1 MQRSQL
7 EKLKVPQLKA
17 LLKQKGL
24 PTSGVKSV
32 LIQRLLAGGS
42 TAFKKA
48 SVPAQV
54 QLPQLKLPHYQQ
66 TTSDLVEVV
75 PEFEHHYYENDP
87 WIDEAL
93 VPKTIKRIFKD
104 LDNLRDVVSSLTD
117 ARVQIFVSEE
127 ALLLWKFIIVP
138 PSDTGYYGGMFEF
151 HMILPPDYPNRPPKV
166 ILTTTGGG
174 AIRFNPNLYAN
185 GKVCLSLLG
194 TWEGPGWNP
203 ALSNLSEVILAILGQ
218 IMGVEDPLANEPGCT
233 TTASQKANYVAY
245 LRIMTLYVAMM
256 QSVET
261 KSHSPEFYPFI
272 RNYFMSNY
280 ASKIRPDLIK
290 WSKKPVPV
298 PKSSYY
304 SYPDYSIFGQIK
316 NSDWWKAV
324 IETNQYKRE
333 MERYISRMDRVVY
346 CMFKVMG
353 LIN

>member
-24 PTSGVKSV
+24 PASGVKSV

-42 TAFKKA
+42 LVKA
-48 SVPAQV
+48 SVSIPA
-54 QLPQLKLPHYQQ
+54 QLPQTKLPAYQQ
-66 TTSDLVEVV
+66 VVSDLVQVV
-75 PEFEHHYYENDP
+75 PEFEHHSYENDP
-87 WIDEAL
+87 WLEEVL

-174 AIRFNPNLYAN
+174 AVRFNPNLYGN

-194 TWEGPGWNP
+194 TWSGPGWNP

-218 IMGVEDPLANEPGCT
+218 IMGVEHPLLNEPGLSPT
-233 TTASQKANYVAY
+233 PTEELNYAVY
-245 LRIMTLYVAMM
+245 LRIMTLYVAMI

-261 KSHSPEFYPFI
+261 TSHSPEFYPFI

-280 ASKIRPDLIK
+280 ASKIRPDLVK
-290 WSKKPVPV
+290 WSKKTVPI
-298 PKSSYY
+298 PKSNYY
-304 SYPDYSIFGQIK
+304 TYPDYSIYGQIK
-316 NSDWWKAV
+316 NGSWWQSV
-324 IETNQYKRE
+324 IETNSYKTQ
-333 MERYISRMDRVVY
+333 METYISRMDRVVY
-346 CMFKVMG
+346 CMFKAMG
-353 LIN
+353 LVH

>member
-32 LIQRLLAGGS
+32 LIQRLLAKGS
-42 TAFKKA
+42 KAIVKA
-48 SVPAQV
+48 SVPSPA
-54 QLPQLKLPHYQQ
+54 QLPQLSLPNYQQ
-66 TTSDLVEVV
+66 TSSDVVQVV

-87 WIDEAL
+87 WMEEAL

-104 LDNLRDVVSSLTD
+104 LDNLKDVVSSLTD

-166 ILTTTGGG
+166 ILTTTGDG

-194 TWEGPGWNP
+194 TWLGPGWNP

-218 IMGVEDPLANEPGCT
+218 IMGVEDPLANEPGIT
-233 TTASQKANYVAY
+233 TTPTQKANYTAY
-245 LRIMTLYVAMM
+245 LRIMTLYVAMIR
-256 QSVET
+256 SVET

-290 WSKKPVPV
+290 WSKKTVPV
-298 PKSSYY
+298 PISSYH
-304 SYPDYSIFGQIK
+304 SHIDYSIFGQIK
-316 NSDWWKAV
+316 NSAWWESVNK
-324 IETNQYKRE
+324 TNSYKME
-333 MERYISRMDRVVY
+333 MEKYISRMDRVVY
-346 CMFKVMG
+346 CMFLAMG
-353 LIN
+353 LVH